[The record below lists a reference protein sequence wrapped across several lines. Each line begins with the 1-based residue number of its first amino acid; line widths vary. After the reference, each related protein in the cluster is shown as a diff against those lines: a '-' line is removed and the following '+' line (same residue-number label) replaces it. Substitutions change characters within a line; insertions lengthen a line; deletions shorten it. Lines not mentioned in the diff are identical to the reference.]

1 MSLRIRRGTDLQR
14 QTIIFDHGE
23 LLYTTDIKQLFIG
36 DGATT
41 GGTHVLSTTAGLGL
55 TWNNTTQKLDISGS
69 NLTTNEVT
77 ETTNFYF
84 TAQRAKDAAAALF
97 THNDGMSN
105 IAFTYDQLGGKIN
118 AVVTLDGVGLISVSQ
133 DTNPHLGGNLVLSGH
148 NITGTGG
155 INVTGNITGT
165 TLSGI
170 LGADLGLNSYNITG
184 AGNISIAG
192 DIVTVGHITGTTL
205 SGNLSASLAADLGLN
220 SHNITGT
227 GNISITGD
235 IIASTTIIASTSLN
249 SPTYIVG
256 PGGINPI
263 DAGSSIVFNAST
275 AAISVYGVTST
286 GLAQGAF
293 VKNFQSRGTLA
304 SPTTLQP
311 GDYLTGMIA
320 SGYNGLTYVPSGFY
334 GITQDAAISFSSS
347 SAFIPGDF
355 RVSLWNSSSV
365 PTALQ
370 SLIFNSAGTLYAPQM
385 QVGSHATGAY
395 PSPPAIGMIIFDSTL
410 GHFFG
415 FNGTTWAPFTGP

>member
-133 DTNPHLGGNLVLSGH
+133 DTNPHLGGNLVLSG
-148 NITGTGG
+148 N
-155 INVTGNITGT
+155 
-165 TLSGI
+165 
-170 LGADLGLNSYNITG
+170 NITG

-227 GNISITGD
+227 GNIIITGD
-235 IIASTTIIASTSLN
+235 IIASTTITASTSLN